1 MGLHCF
7 NLVTLLNSVYLLVY
21 VECLH
26 IKTYHIDVLSRRV
39 MNFSCEKKQFN
50 VHFTKSQ
57 MLKHR
62 NYYNRSLSK
71 GKTNQYR

>member
-39 MNFSCEKKQFN
+39 MNFSCEKKN
-50 VHFTKSQ
+50 NLTSTLLN
-57 MLKHR
+57 LKC
-62 NYYNRSLSK
+62 
-71 GKTNQYR
+71 